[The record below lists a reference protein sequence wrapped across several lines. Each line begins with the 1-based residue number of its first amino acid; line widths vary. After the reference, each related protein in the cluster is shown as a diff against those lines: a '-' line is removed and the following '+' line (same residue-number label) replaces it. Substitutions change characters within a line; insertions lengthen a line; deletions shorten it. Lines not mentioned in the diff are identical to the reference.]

1 MSHYIVGS
9 DRSGKS
15 DNDCI
20 EKVCQVLRD
29 NGHTADNIGVTPNLE
44 AQFRSK
50 GKGCIGVFLVNGI
63 CIGTMDSVNQ
73 VVKGG
78 LMDYWFIGITKSY
91 YGGGLKLPDELSTK
105 KLAIAHDDNF
115 TKEPRRSELNG
126 NYTVAEFCQENSQY
140 MAYAYGDDCEAVAQS
155 ILNGGNGG
163 GGGGTGTS
171 SEDKSEPTPMSYL
184 DMIKDLISV
193 WDGDVECKVRQDKM
207 YINKVPQPN
216 PKLWV
221 IESNNIVS
229 GQAKVTDYNSDTVNT
244 LNVDYDSGNHRITIT
259 DEYLINRF
267 GEVSADVDAIKI
279 MNDYSGTSKAQSQDG
294 TSSSSEGNGGSSSLY
309 TQISEILQ
317 KYYEK
322 PSEGWNSFTNNVRL
336 AKTGDEIR
344 SILAKHKKKKGQEYK
359 SHVAIGHEIQ
369 KIREMPY

>member
-9 DRSGKS
+9 DKSGKN

-29 NGHTADNIGVTPNLE
+29 NGHTADNLGVTPNLE
-44 AQFRSK
+44 SQFRSK
-50 GKGCIGVFLVNGI
+50 GKGNIGVFLVNGI
-63 CIGTMDSVNQ
+63 CIGTMDSVTQ
-73 VVKGG
+73 VVKSGM
-78 LMDYWFIGITKSY
+78 MDYWFIGITKSY
-91 YGGGLKLPDELSTK
+91 YGGGLKLPDDLTTK

-140 MAYAYGDDCEAVAQS
+140 MGYAYGDDCEAVAQS
-155 ILNGGNGG
+155 ILD
-163 GGGGTGTS
+163 GGGGTGGSGTS
-171 SEDKSEPTPMSYL
+171 SEEKSEPTPMSYL

-193 WDGDVECKVRQDKM
+193 WDGDVECKIRQDKV
-207 YINKVPQPN
+207 YINKVPQPD

-221 IESNNIVS
+221 VESNNIVS

-244 LNVDYDSGNHRITIT
+244 LNVDYDSGNHQITIK

-279 MNDYSGTSKAQSQDG
+279 VTDYSGDG
-294 TSSSSEGNGGSSSLY
+294 TVDGTDNTSQSSNENQPSTYS
-309 TQISEILQ
+309 QISAILQ

-322 PSEGWNSFTNNVRL
+322 PSEGWNSITNKVRL
-336 AKTGDEIR
+336 SKTEAEIKGH
-344 SILAKHKKKKGQEYK
+344 ITKLQKKKGQETK
-359 SHVAIGHEIQ
+359 SYVDVKHEIQ
-369 KIREMPY
+369 KVLGINY

>member
-15 DNDCI
+15 DNACI

-73 VVKGG
+73 VVKSG
-78 LMDYWFIGITKSY
+78 LMDYWFIGITKAY
-91 YGGGLKLPDELSTK
+91 YGGGLKLPDELTTK

-140 MAYAYGDDCEAVAQS
+140 MGYAYGDDCEQVAQS

-163 GGGGTGTS
+163 TGGETS
-171 SEDKSEPTPMSYL
+171 SQEESEPTPMSYL

-193 WDGDVECKVRQDKM
+193 WDGDVECKVRQNKL

-216 PKLWV
+216 PKLWA
-221 IESNNIVS
+221 IEGNNIVS

-244 LNVDYDSGNHRITIT
+244 LNVDYDDGNHRITIA
-259 DEYLINRF
+259 DEYLVNRF

-279 MNDYSGTSKAQSQDG
+279 ITDYSGDPETGADG
-294 TSSSSEGNGGSSSLY
+294 GETGSSEKTANAYS
-309 TQISEILQ
+309 QISEILQ

-322 PSEGWNSFTNNVRL
+322 PSEGWNSITNKVRKSTT
-336 AKTGDEIR
+336 ADEIKKY
-344 SILAKHKKKKGQEYK
+344 ITPLKKKKGQELK
-359 SHVAIGHEIQ
+359 SYVDVKHEIQ
-369 KIREMPY
+369 KVLEIPY

>member
-73 VVKGG
+73 VVKSG

-91 YGGGLKLPDELSTK
+91 YGGGLKLPEELSTK

-140 MAYAYGDDCEAVAQS
+140 MAYAYGDDCESVAQS
-155 ILNGGNGG
+155 ILNGGN
-163 GGGGTGTS
+163 GGGTGTS

-267 GEVSADVDAIKI
+267 GEVSADVDAIK
-279 MNDYSGTSKAQSQDG
+279 MVTDYSGDAKSGADG
-294 TSSSSEGNGGSSSLY
+294 DEAGASEGATPSTYS
-309 TQISEILQ
+309 QISEILQ

-322 PSEGWNSFTNNVRL
+322 PSEGWNSITNKVRL
-336 AKTGDEIR
+336 SKTEAEIKGH
-344 SILAKHKKKKGQEYK
+344 ITKLQKKKGQEMK
-359 SHVAIGHEIQ
+359 SYVDVKHEIQ
-369 KIREMPY
+369 KVLGINY

>member
-9 DRSGKS
+9 DKSGKS

-20 EKVCQVLRD
+20 EKVCQILRD
-29 NGHTADNIGVTPNLE
+29 NGHTADNLGVTPNLE
-44 AQFRSK
+44 KKFREK
-50 GKGCIGVFLVNGI
+50 GNGNIGVFLVNGI
-63 CIGTMDSVNQ
+63 CIGTMDSVTQ

-78 LMDYWFIGITKSY
+78 LMDYWFIGITEAY
-91 YGGGLKLPDELSTK
+91 YGGGLKLPDELTTK
-105 KLAIAHDDNF
+105 KIPIAHDDNF

-126 NYTVAEFCQENSQY
+126 KYTVSEYCSENSEY
-140 MAYAYGDDCEAVAQS
+140 MSYAYGKTCEDVAQS

-163 GGGGTGTS
+163 ASTGTGD
-171 SEDKSEPTPMSYL
+171 SENEPTPMSYL

-193 WDGDVECKVRQDKM
+193 WDGDVECKIRQNKM

-221 IESNNIVS
+221 VEGNNIVS

-244 LNVDYDSGNHRITIT
+244 LNVDYDNGEHQITIT

-267 GEVSADVDAIKI
+267 GEVSADVDAVKI
-279 MNDYSGTSKAQSQDG
+279 VTDYSGDSTTDDTTSTDG
-294 TSSSSEGNGGSSSLY
+294 TTSNTGESPY
-309 TQISEILQ
+309 AQVSEILQ

-322 PSEGWNSFTNNVRL
+322 PSEGWNSITNKVRL
-336 AKTGDEIR
+336 CKTEAEIKGH
-344 SILAKHKKKKGQEYK
+344 ITKLQKKKGQENK
-359 SHVAIGHEIQ
+359 SYVDVKHEIQ
-369 KIREMPY
+369 KVLGINY